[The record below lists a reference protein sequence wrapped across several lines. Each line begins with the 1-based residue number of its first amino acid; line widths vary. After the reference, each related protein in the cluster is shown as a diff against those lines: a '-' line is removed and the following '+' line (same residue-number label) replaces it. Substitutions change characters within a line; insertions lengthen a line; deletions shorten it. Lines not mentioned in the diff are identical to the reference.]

1 MSGGSEQRAAPA
13 SIRRRVL
20 VGTLSITA
28 LAIAAA
34 GWAVEGIVRSRLV
47 ETHSSSLVA
56 VLEGG
61 MLRACAESRHVGR
74 RLPDGTEREWF
85 LADGDTSGHLWLV
98 RRPGADDPIAAS
110 AGFPDGGAPR
120 TDAPLERATDA
131 VLREVASQE
140 GEPYRVASF
149 VVTPAD
155 LLPPRPEGA
164 GDPDPRGRS
173 LEGGPGDRGL
183 EGRQR
188 AEGDRRPRL
197 ADRRRPLR
205 RPPES
210 FGLDERF
217 EVFVAASIADERS
230 TLAELRRALFGSG
243 LGAILISALL
253 IMVVVR
259 RGVAPLQALSIRVA
273 DLDESNLG
281 ERIEAPDATAEL
293 VPIVTALE
301 ATRARLSHA
310 FQRERRFTADAAH
323 ELRTPLAGLRATLE
337 VALRR
342 ERTVEAHREYAGQ
355 CLAVAR
361 SMEDTLEGLLMLAR
375 ADEIA
380 ERVEKVDLVDEL
392 DRALAAVQPE
402 FEAQRLTLTTVIEP
416 GLSPVISS
424 VAALV
429 ERIVSNLVR
438 NVVAHATPGS
448 AVTSALRAEGAE
460 RVAITVSN
468 DCAPMPPD
476 TSERAF
482 EAFWRAD
489 EARAGE
495 GEHVGLGLALVAKA
509 AEALGGTS
517 SIAVEA
523 PEEGSARFSV
533 TVTLPRAVAG

>member
-34 GWAVEGIVRSRLV
+34 GWAVDGIVRSRLV
-47 ETHSSSLVA
+47 EAHSSSLVA

-61 MLRACAESRHVGR
+61 VIRACAESRHVGR
-74 RLPDGTEREWF
+74 RMPDGTEREWF

-98 RRPGADDPIAAS
+98 RRPGAEDSIAAS
-110 AGFPDGGAPR
+110 AGFPDGGAPK
-120 TDAPLERATDA
+120 TEAAPQRATAA
-131 VLREVASQE
+131 VLREVAVA
-140 GEPYRVASF
+140 GREPYRVASF
-149 VVTPAD
+149 IITPAD

-164 GDPDPRGRS
+164 GDRPP
-173 LEGGPGDRGL
+173 EGVAGDRGPDGRSRV
-183 EGRQR
+183 EGGR
-188 AEGDRRPRL
+188 APRP
-197 ADRRRPLR
+197 ADRRRPPR
-205 RPPES
+205 RPRES
-210 FGLDERF
+210 FGPDERF
-217 EVFVAASIADERS
+217 EVFVAASIADERA
-230 TLAELRRALFGSG
+230 TLTELRRALFGSG

-253 IMVVVR
+253 ITAVVR
-259 RGVAPLQALSIRVA
+259 RGVAPLQALSVRVA
-273 DLDESNLG
+273 GLDESNLG
-281 ERIEAPDATAEL
+281 ERIEAPDAPAEL
-293 VPIVTALE
+293 LPVVTALE
-301 ATRARLSHA
+301 ATRARLSRA
-310 FQRERRFTADAAH
+310 FQREQRFTADAAH

-342 ERTVEAHREYAGQ
+342 ERTVEVHREYADQ
-355 CLAVAR
+355 CLALAR

-375 ADEIA
+375 AEEIA
-380 ERVEKVDLVDEL
+380 ERVETVNLADEL
-392 DRALAAVQPE
+392 TRAFAAVQPQLD
-402 FEAQRLTLTTVIEP
+402 AQELTLATATEA

-424 VAALV
+424 VVALV

-448 AVTSALRAEGAE
+448 TVDWALRADGAE

-468 DCAPMPPD
+468 DCAPLPPE

-489 EARAGE
+489 AARAGE

-517 SIAVEA
+517 SIELGVA
-523 PEEGSARFSV
+523 EEGSARFSV
-533 TVTLPRAVAG
+533 TVTLPRVVAG